1 MLEDLDARLDEL
13 AEFAQTSSDP
23 RAFFEAVLRTL
34 FEHTPIVAAAIWSVD
49 QGVYRLRHQAGL
61 VEMGIGTD
69 THLQRLHE
77 DSLAAVCHSADGYRV
92 EKDVALDASFYFQ
105 ANKDSLGNH
114 LVLEAVAS
122 SVANTDDW
130 MRGLLAALAEIARD
144 FSNSQRTRELLSK
157 SESLERG
164 QSVLLH
170 LYQGRTLE
178 ETAYHVANE
187 LANALELDRVTVTRF
202 SNRRSKVVAISGV
215 AKPESRAA
223 QVRNLE
229 SLTQFACETK
239 SRLEY
244 PLAPDSNELDQQVM
258 DDYVDAAQVEWVR
271 VQPCLRPK
279 RELVREGRDDV
290 CFGAIV
296 LEHIS
301 PGYRSLEGSLE
312 LMLIKHA
319 TNALA
324 KAKELED
331 IPLRRLGAWLSR
343 SRWYRTVT
351 SWSTYAYVAAATL
364 VLIGIGCIPVSLIID
379 ATGVYEPKELHQ
391 IYAPHQGEIVEVYAH
406 HQDSVQAGQPLFQ
419 IRALDL
425 ELKREELRTQ
435 RSVTLEKLRGI
446 EAARLRD
453 RKGSINDASAALEL
467 SATERELQET
477 LKSQDEQLEIV
488 RKTIAELQVRSPIE
502 GQVISWNPLEPLERR
517 PVQQGQKLM
526 TVAALRGDGQLH
538 LFVNEED
545 VRHITDQLDRN
556 QTVKVDYALANEP
569 TRSGQ
574 GIVQA
579 IGTMSESVDLG
590 PPRVRVVAD
599 ISSQSHSTPRAGT
612 TVQASLR
619 CGTVSLAYAWTRRF
633 WDYLFYYHW

>member
-1 MLEDLDARLDEL
+1 MPEDIDARLDEL
-13 AEFAQTSSDP
+13 AEFAQTCSDP
-23 RAFFEAVLRTL
+23 RGFFEAVLRTL
-34 FEHTPIVAAAIWSVD
+34 FDNTSILAGAVWSVD
-49 QGVYRLRHQAGL
+49 QGVYRLRHQSGL
-61 VEMGIGTD
+61 VEMGIGND
-69 THLQRLHE
+69 TYLQCLHE
-77 DSLAAVCHSADGYRV
+77 DSLAAVCNTPEAYRV
-92 EKDVALDASFYFQ
+92 EKDGSQNRSFYFQ
-105 ANKDSLGNH
+105 ASKDTLGVH

-122 SVANTDDW
+122 VAANNDDR
-130 MRGLLAALAEIARD
+130 MRGLMAALAEIARD
-144 FSNSQRTRELLSK
+144 FSNTQRTRELLSK

-164 QSVLLH
+164 QSALLH
-170 LYQGRTLE
+170 LYQGRSLE

-187 LANALELDRVTVTRF
+187 LANALELDRVTVTHF
-202 SNRRSKVVAISGV
+202 SNRRSKVVAVSGV
-215 AKPESRAA
+215 AKPESRAT
-223 QVRNLE
+223 QIRNLE

-239 SRLEY
+239 SKLQY
-244 PLAPDSNELDQQVM
+244 PLAADSNELDQQVM

-271 VQPCLRPK
+271 VEPCMRPK
-279 RELVREGRDDV
+279 REAVREGRDDF

-301 PGYRSLEGSLE
+301 PGYRTFESNLEA
-312 LMLIKHA
+312 MLLRHA

-331 IPLRRLGAWLSR
+331 IPLRRLGSWLAR
-343 SRWYRTVT
+343 SRLYRALG
-351 SWSTYAYVAAATL
+351 SWSTYAYTAVVTL
-364 VLIGIGCIPVSLIID
+364 ILIGIGCIPVTLVID
-379 ATGVYEPKELHQ
+379 ATGVYEPKLLHQ
-391 IYAPHQGEIVEVYAH
+391 IYAPHQGEVVEVFAH
-406 HQDSVQAGQPLFQ
+406 HQDGVQAGQPLFR
-419 IRALDL
+419 IRAPDL
-425 ELKREELRTQ
+425 ELKLEEIRTQ

-453 RKGSINDASAALEL
+453 RKGTINDASAGLEL

-488 RKTIAELQVRSPIE
+488 RKTIAELHVRSPIA

-526 TVAALRGDGQLH
+526 TVAALTGGGQLH

-545 VRHITDQLDRN
+545 VRHITDQLDRK
-556 QTVKVDYALANEP
+556 QTVMIDYALANEP

-574 GIVQA
+574 GTVQA
-579 IGTMSESVDLG
+579 IGSMSESVDMG
-590 PPRVRVVAD
+590 PPQVRVVAD
-599 ISSQSHSTPRAGT
+599 ISNQLHSTPRAGT

-619 CGTVSLAYAWTRRF
+619 CGRVSLAYAWTRRF